1 MQKNTVS
8 PHKVTGIILA
18 GGESRRFGSDKA
30 LFEYNGKKLI
40 EYAIASLRPVCGQ
53 ILLSTHHT
61 HKYAFTG
68 LTCVADLFPRCGP
81 VAGIHACLRH
91 STAAHH
97 LIVGCDMPWINTGL
111 FEFLLQN
118 SSGYQVVIPVH
129 KGFKETMASYY
140 HKSCTEI
147 LENALQEERY
157 KILDAIAPLKTL
169 FPETDNEVF
178 YSQKLFANIN
188 YPKDIE

>member
-68 LTCVADLFPRCGP
+68 LTCVADLFPAAARWP
-81 VAGIHACLRH
+81 VSMPASGIPQRR
-91 STAAHH
+91 T
-97 LIVGCDMPWINTGL
+97 T
-111 FEFLLQN
+111 
-118 SSGYQVVIPVH
+118 
-129 KGFKETMASYY
+129 
-140 HKSCTEI
+140 
-147 LENALQEERY
+147 
-157 KILDAIAPLKTL
+157 
-169 FPETDNEVF
+169 
-178 YSQKLFANIN
+178 
-188 YPKDIE
+188 

>member
-1 MQKNTVS
+1 
-8 PHKVTGIILA
+8 
-18 GGESRRFGSDKA
+18 
-30 LFEYNGKKLI
+30 
-40 EYAIASLRPVCGQ
+40 
-53 ILLSTHHT
+53 
-61 HKYAFTG
+61 
-68 LTCVADLFPRCGP
+68 
-81 VAGIHACLRH
+81 
-91 STAAHH
+91 
-97 LIVGCDMPWINTGL
+97 MPWINTGL